1 MYLKKNK
8 FAIYVTIAAAARGDV
23 LVTSQRQLF
32 SSPLRYISL
41 SVQHETPAK
50 NEGEMCVLRSVFV

>member
-50 NEGEMCVLRSVFV
+50 